1 MIDHPDRAQALEFD
15 TNQAFGNQRWV
26 FGTECN
32 FNGSGKWDVWDGVNG
47 WTPTQVACT
56 QFPANQWIHLVW
68 DYQRVGNQ
76 VHYISVTVGNQKY
89 PVDMYT
95 SNEHYWTMPS
105 IDVAFQMDGNF
116 AQQPYTVWLD
126 KFTLTAQ

>member
-1 MIDHPDRAQALEFD
+1 MAPA
-15 TNQAFGNQRWV
+15 G
-26 FGTECN
+26 N

-76 VHYISVTVGNQKY
+76 VHYISVTVRLRGGRASRQAGFCEPGSAGASPSRSIGNPTVTKIY
-89 PVDMYT
+89 ATYGGGRRNMT
-95 SNEHYWTMPS
+95 HGKMP
-105 IDVAFQMDGNF
+105 
-116 AQQPYTVWLD
+116 T
-126 KFTLTAQ
+126 